1 MEFDNEVQSQ
11 TYFKLREYL
20 AELFE
25 HPHQDEKDGHFYVSY
40 GSTVLEISVDPYG
53 PEDAAVVI
61 SSYCVQ
67 DVDVEDNLL
76 LGLLEVNH
84 QLPFG
89 AFSLVG
95 RDVFFSYTL
104 FGSALDRRCLLG
116 AIAAVATV
124 ADDYDDLIVAKY
136 GGHRALDRIRETG
149 GRKRRRERGTEK
161 TASEA

>member
-1 MEFDNEVQSQ
+1 MEFDNEVQRQ

-25 HPHQDEKDGHFYVSY
+25 HPYQDEKDGHFYVSY
-40 GSTVLEISVDPYG
+40 GSTVLEISIDPYG

-67 DVDVEDNLL
+67 DVEVEENLL

-104 FGSALDRRCLLG
+104 FGSALDRRVLLG

-161 TASEA
+161 RASEA